1 MKSLTFGAWAL
12 VLLAAGCGS
21 SRQTEGSAATA
32 PTKAIWQSQPIYI
45 DGSDN
50 DWVRPLPY
58 SVKEEFVGYSISND
72 EKNLYVLLTTAS
84 RQEQQ
89 KMIEGGMSVWVNTK
103 GDQSNGD
110 AVGIGYPL
118 NEQNDRDRQLMQE
131 AQPQRY
137 QNKTVK
143 LEDKHTYALYGFNKD
158 TTIRS
163 YNYGDSNPVG
173 VNMRM
178 DYNNRGELVYEAAI
192 PLQSLYPGHTPGT
205 PYPMENLAVGIFIE
219 PLPSGSRVPRG
230 GGGSG
235 PGFGIGLGTGFGGF
249 GSGVGMGMGVSHEFG
264 AGGKRAGKT
273 LFDEAQIWRVVKL
286 AQRKN

>member
-1 MKSLTFGAWAL
+1 
-12 VLLAAGCGS
+12 
-21 SRQTEGSAATA
+21 
-32 PTKAIWQSQPIYI
+32 
-45 DGSDN
+45 
-50 DWVRPLPY
+50 VRPLPY
-58 SVKEEFVGYSISND
+58 SVKEEYVRYSISND
-72 EKNLYVLLTTAS
+72 EKNLYILLTTAN

-118 NEQNDRDRQLMQE
+118 NDQNDRDRQLMQQ

-158 TTIRS
+158 TTIPS
-163 YNYGDSNPVG
+163 FNYGDSNSVG

-178 DYNNRGELVYEAAI
+178 DYNNRGELIYEAAI
-192 PLQSLYPGHTPGT
+192 PLQSLYPGHAPGT
-205 PYPMENLAVGIFIE
+205 PYSTGNLAVGIFIE
-219 PLPSGSRVPRG
+219 PLPSGSRVARG
-230 GGGSG
+230 GGGGG

-264 AGGKRAGKT
+264 GVGGRRPGKT
-273 LFDEAQIWRVVKL
+273 LFDEAQIWQVLRL
-286 AQRKN
+286 AQK